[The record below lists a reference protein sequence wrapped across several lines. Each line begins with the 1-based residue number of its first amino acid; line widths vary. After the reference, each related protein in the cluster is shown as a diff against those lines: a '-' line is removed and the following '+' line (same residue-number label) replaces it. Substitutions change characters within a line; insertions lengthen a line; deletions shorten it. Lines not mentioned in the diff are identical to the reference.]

1 MKYIRVMIF
10 LIAIMAA
17 SSIVWLGFTG
27 GHEALFRLCISIAV
41 FASLCLVYIEEKKK
55 KKKQKKITLIF
66 IGLSLISISAGIVQL
81 MSG

>member
-27 GHEALFRLCISIAV
+27 GHEALFRLCISVAV
-41 FASLCLVYIEEKKK
+41 FASLCFVYIEEK

>member
-27 GHEALFRLCISIAV
+27 GHEALFRLCISVAV
-41 FASLCLVYIEEKKK
+41 FASLCLVYIEEK